1 MSSADIRMS
10 DVFSLPLDA
19 TYDNLQDANG
29 YEVACFEITIQDEA
43 AANAINSHDAL
54 VEQNKTLNA
63 VINEIHAMV
72 TDVQDGFDVA
82 SGDAEILDVINDY
95 WSSQNDNYI

>member
-54 VEQNKTLNA
+54 VEQNKAL
-63 VINEIHAMV
+63 M
-72 TDVQDGFDVA
+72 
-82 SGDAEILDVINDY
+82 DALSKIAGIG
-95 WSSQNDNYI
+95 SSYTSLVMEYPIAKKIADKALEQNK